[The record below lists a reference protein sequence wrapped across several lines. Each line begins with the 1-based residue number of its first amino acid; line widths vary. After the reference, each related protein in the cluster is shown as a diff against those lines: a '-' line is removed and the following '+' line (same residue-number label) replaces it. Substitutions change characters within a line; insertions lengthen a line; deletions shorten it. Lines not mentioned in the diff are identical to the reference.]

1 MAISR
6 YLMNAA
12 KTSSTVS
19 RSQGAP
25 ALSRPAPT
33 SRIRIIPPEEKP
45 GQEALNVPR
54 PLSSLSSNS
63 IESKAD
69 NKRWPVS
76 TARIKIIPFEE
87 QVGQEVLNMPRS
99 FCWTSIESKPAPQG
113 QESDDILQ
121 KSCDNIVAI
130 SAAASPMASVQQKAA
145 HAQMVAVN
153 HGTHSQVTYLP
164 VNHLQPDDKNW
175 FHSGAPTI
183 IVTNGNNIGSSDNI
197 VSIMHP
203 AYTPVVGTSEPHQY
217 MSSGAACKP
226 VASLAPRVRVRQAIP
241 VSSAPPRTS
250 ERKDQGSDSK
260 QAAAALQG
268 LSNLKL

>member
-12 KTSSTVS
+12 KTSSAVS

-25 ALSRPAPT
+25 PLSRPAPS
-33 SRIRIIPPEEKP
+33 SRIRIIPPEERP

-54 PLSSLSSNS
+54 PLSSLSSTS

-69 NKRWPVS
+69 NKSRPVS
-76 TARIKIIPFEE
+76 SARIKIIPFEE
-87 QVGQEVLNMPRS
+87 QAGQEILNMPRS
-99 FCWTSIESKPAPQG
+99 FLQTSIESKPVPQG
-113 QESDDILQ
+113 QESDGILQ
-121 KSCDNIVAI
+121 ESCHNIVAI
-130 SAAASPMASVQQKAA
+130 SATASPMVAVQQKAA

-153 HGTHSQVTYLP
+153 HGTHSQATYLP
-164 VNHLQPDDKNW
+164 VNHLQSDDKSW
-175 FHSGAPTI
+175 FHRGAP
-183 IVTNGNNIGSSDNI
+183 NGNNIGSSDST
-197 VSIMHP
+197 VSVMHP
-203 AYTPVVGTSEPHQY
+203 AYTPVVWTSEPHHC
-217 MSSGAACKP
+217 MSFGAACKP
-226 VASLAPRVRVRQAIP
+226 VASLAPRVHVRQAVP

-260 QAAAALQG
+260 DAAAALQG